1 VLRPPT
7 AVSNDGDVAD
17 LVPLPPQP
25 ADVPWPTYSWP
36 KGTPSADVD
45 VEGLLDD
52 VFGGGAFGTGYASV
66 VVHHGRLIAERYA
79 SAIEHWDRE
88 AEPVGPDTQLL
99 SWSMAKSF
107 LHAAVGILVGD
118 GKLDPSARAGVP
130 AWAGDERAA
139 IKLDDLLAMRDG
151 LEWNEDYVD
160 AGVSHVIE
168 MLFGDGASDV
178 VGYAESRP
186 RLTAPDTRFNYSSG
200 TSNIVSGIVARQVG
214 RGDDFERFLRGRLLE
229 PIGITHARLGLD
241 PAGVW
246 IGSSYLYAPAREFAK
261 FGLLY
266 LRDGVWDGRRL
277 LPEGW
282 VDHGRRARSVDES
295 DGRLHGAHWWAVGD
309 ELGSWWASGY
319 DGQSILIC
327 PALDLIV
334 VRLGHS
340 PDEGAADA
348 LHEWRARVVAAFAAA
363 A

>member
-1 VLRPPT
+1 M
-7 AVSNDGDVAD
+7 AD
-17 LVPLPPQP
+17 LVPLPSQP
-25 ADVPWPTYSWP
+25 SGVPWPTAAWP
-36 KGTPSADVD
+36 EGEPPGGVDVD
-45 VEGLLDD
+45 ALIDE
-52 VFGGGAFGTGYASV
+52 VFAGGPFGTGYATV
-66 VVHHGRLIAERYA
+66 VVHGGRLIAERYA
-79 SAIEHWDRE
+79 NALEHWDRAPE
-88 AEPVGPDTQLL
+88 RVGPETQLL

-118 GKLDPSARAGVP
+118 GRLDPSAPAGVP

-139 IKLDDLLAMRDG
+139 ITLDHLLAMRDG

-168 MLFGDGASDV
+168 MLFGDGADDV

-186 RLTAPDTRFNYSSG
+186 RFVAPDTRFNYSSG

-214 RGDDFERFLRGRLLE
+214 RGDEFERFFRGRLLE

-241 PAGVW
+241 AAGAW
-246 IGSSYLYAPAREFAK
+246 IGSSYLHAPAREFAK

-266 LRDGVWDGRRL
+266 LRNGVWDGHRV

-319 DGQSILIC
+319 DGQSILLC

-340 PDEGAADA
+340 PDDAAPDA
-348 LHEWRARVVAAFAAA
+348 LHAWRARLVGAFAAVA
-363 A
+363 

>member
-1 VLRPPT
+1 V
-7 AVSNDGDVAD
+7 VSNDEAVAG
-17 LVPLPPQP
+17 LVPLPSQP
-25 ADVPWPTYSWP
+25 AGVPWPTESWP
-36 KGTPSADVD
+36 EGAPPAGVD
-45 VEGLLDD
+45 IDGLLDD
-52 VFGGGAFGTGYASV
+52 VFGGGAFGTGYAAV
-66 VVHHGRLIAERYA
+66 VVQHGRLIAERYA
-79 SAIEHWDRE
+79 NAIEHWDRD

-118 GKLDPSARAGVP
+118 GVLDPAAPADVP
-130 AWAGDERAA
+130 AWVDDERAA
-139 IKLDDLLAMRDG
+139 IRLDDLLAMRDG

-168 MLFGDGASDV
+168 MLFGDGAGDV
-178 VGYAESRP
+178 VAYAESRP
-186 RLTAPDTRFNYSSG
+186 RLTVPDTRFNYSSG

-214 RGDDFERFLRGRLLE
+214 RGDDFERFFRRRLLE
-229 PIGITHARLGLD
+229 PIGITHARLGFD
-241 PAGVW
+241 AADAW

-266 LRDGVWDGRRL
+266 LRDGVWDSRRL
-277 LPEGW
+277 LPQGW
-282 VDHGRRARSVDES
+282 VDHGRRARSTDES

-309 ELGSWWASGY
+309 DLGSWWASGY

-327 PALDLIV
+327 PALDLVV

-340 PDEGAADA
+340 PDDAAGDA

-363 A
+363 T

>member
-1 VLRPPT
+1 VLRSRT
-7 AVSNDGDVAD
+7 AVSNDGAVPD

-25 ADVPWPTYSWP
+25 DDVPWPTTTWP
-36 KGTPSADVD
+36 EGAPPAGVD

-52 VFGGGAFGTGYASV
+52 VFGGGAFGTGYAAV
-66 VVHHGRLIAERYA
+66 VVQGGRVIAERYA
-79 SAIEHWDRE
+79 NAIEHWDRDP
-88 AEPVGPDTQLL
+88 EPVVADTQLR

-107 LHAAVGILVGD
+107 LHATVGILVGD
-118 GKLDPSARAGVP
+118 DALDPAAPADVP
-130 AWAGDERAA
+130 AWAGDERSA
-139 IKLDDLLAMRDG
+139 IALDDLLAMRDG

-168 MLFGDGASDV
+168 MLFGEGAADV

-186 RLTAPDTRFNYSSG
+186 RVAPPGERFNYSSG

-214 RGDDFERFLRGRLLE
+214 RGDDYERFVRTRLLE
-229 PIGITHARLGLD
+229 PIGITHARLGFD
-241 PAGVW
+241 AAGAW
-246 IGSSYLYAPAREFAK
+246 IASSYLYAPAREFAK

-309 ELGSWWASGY
+309 ERGSWWASGY
-319 DGQSILIC
+319 DGQSILLC
-327 PALDLIV
+327 PALDLVV
-334 VRLGHS
+334 VRLGQS
-340 PDEGAADA
+340 PDDAAPDA
-348 LHEWRARVVAAFAAA
+348 LHQWRARVVAAFAAA

>member
-1 VLRPPT
+1 VP
-7 AVSNDGDVAD
+7 D
-17 LVPLPPQP
+17 LVPLPSQP
-25 ADVPWPTYSWP
+25 DDVPWPTKAWP
-36 KGTPSADVD
+36 EGEPPAGVDVD
-45 VEGLLDD
+45 GLLDD
-52 VFGGGAFGTGYASV
+52 VFAGGAFGTGYAAV
-66 VVHHGRLIAERYA
+66 VVHRGRLIAERYGNA
-79 SAIEHWDRE
+79 LEHWDRD
-88 AEPVGPDTQLL
+88 AEPVVRDTQLL

-107 LHAAVGILVGD
+107 LHATVGILVGD
-118 GKLDPSARAGVP
+118 GRLDPSAPADVP
-130 AWAGDERAA
+130 RWAGDERSA
-139 IKLDDLLAMRDG
+139 ITLGDLLAMRDG

-168 MLFGDGASDV
+168 MLFGDGADDV

-186 RLTAPDTRFNYSSG
+186 RLAAPDARFNYSSG

-214 RGDDFERFLRGRLLE
+214 RSDDYEHFLRSRLLE
-229 PIGITHARLGLD
+229 PIGITHARLGFD
-241 PAGVW
+241 AAGAW
-246 IGSSYLYAPAREFAK
+246 IASSYLYAPAREFAK

-266 LRDGVWDGRRL
+266 LRDGTWDGRRL

-319 DGQSILIC
+319 DGQSILLC
-327 PALDLIV
+327 PALDLVV

-340 PDEGAADA
+340 PDDAAPDA

-363 A
+363 S